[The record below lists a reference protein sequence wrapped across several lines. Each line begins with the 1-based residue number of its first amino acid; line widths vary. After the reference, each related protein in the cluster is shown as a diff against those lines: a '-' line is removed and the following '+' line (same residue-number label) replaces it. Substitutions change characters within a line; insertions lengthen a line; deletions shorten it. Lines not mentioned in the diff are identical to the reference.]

1 MAKKLSLGILFGSRC
16 CEHEVSIVS
25 ALQLACFANPFK
37 YDVTLVY
44 IDRHGAWYVGPAL
57 WKLETYLNFDPRKSG
72 LTQVFPDLTARSRAL
87 VSAKRDRLLAG
98 ETRRVEVRLDC
109 VIPVMHGLH
118 GEDGS
123 LQGMLEMM
131 DVPYTS
137 TGVAG
142 SAVGLDKI
150 MMKQA
155 FRGSGFPV
163 MPDTAVSRREWQH
176 DPEGLIRHIEAS
188 FPYPVFVKPA
198 NLGSS
203 IGVSRAENREELS
216 EALVLGFSL
225 DRRCLVEKG
234 LDMPEEV
241 NCAVMGYD
249 GDITASVVEMPLR
262 QGELLDFKT
271 KYLSAAQGG
280 GMASLSRLIPAPI
293 SQEETALVQQFS
305 RDIFWALDCKGVVR
319 VDFMIDRATR
329 QIYVTEINTIPGSM
343 AFYLWE
349 KTGGGLKYRHLID
362 RMVGYAMKAWEDK
375 DANITGYDSEIISG
389 AISAQLSGAKG
400 AKA

>member
-1 MAKKLSLGILFGSRC
+1 MAKKLSLGIFFGSRC

-25 ALQLACFANPFK
+25 ALQLACFVNPFK

-44 IDRHGAWYVGPAL
+44 IDRQGAWYVGSAL

-131 DVPYTS
+131 DMPYTS

-155 FRGSGFPV
+155 FRGCGFPV
-163 MPDTAVSRREWQH
+163 LPDTAVSRREWQH
-176 DPEGLIRHIEAS
+176 DPENLMRHIEAS
-188 FPYPVFVKPA
+188 LPYPVFVKPA

-203 IGVSRAENREELS
+203 IGVSRADNRKELS
-216 EALVLGFSL
+216 EALALGFSL

-249 GDITASVVEMPLR
+249 GDITASVVEMPVR

-293 SQEETALVQQFS
+293 SQEETALVQRLS

-329 QIYVTEINTIPGSM
+329 QIYVTEINTIPGSL

-349 KTGGGLKYRHLID
+349 K
-362 RMVGYAMKAWEDK
+362 
-375 DANITGYDSEIISG
+375 
-389 AISAQLSGAKG
+389 
-400 AKA
+400 